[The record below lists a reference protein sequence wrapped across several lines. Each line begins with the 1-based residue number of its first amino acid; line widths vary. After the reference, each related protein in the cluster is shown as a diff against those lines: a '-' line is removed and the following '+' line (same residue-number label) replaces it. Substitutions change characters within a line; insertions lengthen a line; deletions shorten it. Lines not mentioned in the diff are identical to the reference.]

1 LMTGFTLLEILVALA
16 VLGILFAGLAQGSRF
31 VSLAWDRHA
40 RLIEQNADLDTV
52 DRILRSIIERA
63 KPGSKWEPLEFVGT
77 AHTVAFTSILPAPI
91 VEFPSRRVD
100 VELGVDA
107 SHRLLLVWTPHLH
120 AVRVGR
126 PPRALTTEILEGV
139 ARLELS
145 YWPAA
150 QGGSWTTVWR
160 DSAPP
165 HLVRIRII
173 FSDANHPQW
182 PDILAA
188 PMLDAP

>member
-1 LMTGFTLLEILVALA
+1 VTGFTLLEILVALA
-16 VLGILFAGLAQGSRF
+16 VLGILFASLTQESRF
-31 VSLAWDRHA
+31 VFSVWDRHT
-40 RLIEQNADLDTV
+40 RLLEQNADLDTV

-77 AHTVAFTSILPAPI
+77 AHSVAFTSILPMPM
-91 VEFPSRRVD
+91 VEFPSRRAD
-100 VELGVDA
+100 VELGVDG

-120 AVRVGR
+120 AIRIGR
-126 PPRALTTEILEGV
+126 PPGALTTEILQGV
-139 ARLELS
+139 ERLELS

-150 QGGSWTTVWR
+150 QGGTWTSVWH

-165 HLVRIRII
+165 HLVRIRIV

-188 PMLDAP
+188 PMLDAS